1 MMAVV
6 HDLAE
11 AQGTID
17 RDNPTRRRVAY
28 NVNTHLFPS
37 TFSGRHCS
45 SRGHLKDRKTQA
57 RNRACSTLCFPL
69 RAADDEAGGAS
80 LGGHAKLRA

>member
-1 MMAVV
+1 MCVMMAVV

-17 RDNPTRRRVAY
+17 NPTRRRVAY
-28 NVNTHLFPS
+28 NRNTHLFPS
-37 TFSGRHCS
+37 LLS
-45 SRGHLKDRKTQA
+45 SRAVD
-57 RNRACSTLCFPL
+57 N
-69 RAADDEAGGAS
+69 EAGGAS